1 MLEPRILSILL
12 HVGDW
17 RAATDWYQRAFPEAK
32 RVLPSTEDYGHLDM
46 GGLVL
51 EIVNADEKVAS
62 DAAGTVVYWAVDDL
76 DAEMLRLG
84 QLGASLYRGPLALE
98 DGDRICQVRDPWGNC
113 IGLRQRR
120 RSPKSDWSP
129 G

>member
-1 MLEPRILSILL
+1 MPEPRILSILL

-32 RVLPSTEDYGHLDM
+32 PVLPSTDDYGHLEM
-46 GGLVL
+46 GGVVL
-51 EIVNADEKVAS
+51 EIVNADDKVAS
-62 DAAGTVVYWAVDDL
+62 GAAGTVVYWAVDDL
-76 DAEMLRLG
+76 DAEVLRLG

-113 IGLRQRR
+113 IGLRQRG
-120 RSPKSDWSP
+120 RSPGSH
-129 G
+129 

>member
-1 MLEPRILSILL
+1 MLEPCILSILL

-32 RVLPSTEDYGHLDM
+32 PVLPSTDDYGHLEM
-46 GGLVL
+46 GGVVL

-62 DAAGTVVYWAVDDL
+62 GAAGTVVYWAVDDL
-76 DAEMLRLG
+76 DAEVLRLG
-84 QLGASLYRGPLALE
+84 QLGAPLYRGPLALG

-113 IGLRQRR
+113 IGLRQRGLSR
-120 RSPKSDWSP
+120 GSH
-129 G
+129 